1 MKSSFRSSPRSRI
14 VYTSQD
20 IQRPITTPANWEIFE
35 RIESCEIRCKT
46 STETCSIDKMSFWRN
61 CCSEI
66 LPLIKKDFSDIAS
79 AINRVIK
86 GIFSMFDTVNEDW
99 AQREKKKTEE
109 VKDYVEEVKQL
120 KAYNYKLKAE
130 LEKYE
135 KINLDEKVKIKSE
148 VEDMFGADD
157 NEIRELRLRS
167 KKIVESKPSAIV
179 GMLRDIYASMA
190 QERYM
195 PDYKEIDIDSPN
207 PDDIA
212 NAFNF
217 NYHLLIQS
225 TTKKVMNML
234 KKEVQTSEN
243 CTQTHVLFMSG
254 DEYED
259 MVKRFEKNNISLQSA
274 LMQID
279 KLKEEIIS
287 RGINSEKL
295 EQEKNQYFHEMLKF
309 KRDSEAVNK
318 ELLSLKR
325 EFATVSIHFEKT
337 TRELEI
343 KNKEVLRK
351 EEKIQSQTLKIA
363 KLTQIK
369 RNSELEVPKP
379 QNDIQVEAETESLD
393 RQFTQSNYDNF
404 RRASAFPD
412 YRRPRL
418 GSNIDYSALDPN
430 KSLYKKYPGSI
441 SNYTS
446 NSSLPPSNDHYQ
458 EGINNMPGFRESK
471 RMFYPTN
478 KDIAQ
483 APTKSSSIKDEF
495 KEPSHEKAT
504 EKYSEIGDSVER
516 IDKIQE
522 RKNKAKKMSKIKQS
536 KKNKREINGEG
547 KSPDRKNDGRKN
559 SFRRESLKSE
569 SMKEEAMKSVGHGT
583 KGDFDTHESYN
594 EIGGKRQ
601 IVRDGNILELVDRAN
616 NTHITLQAGISV
628 AVQYNYDQLNKSE
641 SNDQNSLLCMMPFNP
656 NNVFGLKGDVFYNSS
671 SRVFGAHSKMSEVVK
686 NTNYKM
692 DKAKAQNRCN

>member
-20 IQRPITTPANWEIFE
+20 FQRPITTPANWEIFE

-46 STETCSIDKMSFWRN
+46 STETFPIDKMSFWKN
-61 CCSEI
+61 CCAEI
-66 LPLIKKDFSDIAS
+66 VPLIKKDFPDIAS

-86 GIFSMFDTVNEDW
+86 GVFSMFDTVNEDW
-99 AQREKKKTEE
+99 IEKIQKKTEE
-109 VKDYVEEVKQL
+109 AKDYAEEVKKL
-120 KAYNYKLKAE
+120 KDHNYKLKAD

-135 KINLDEKVKIKSE
+135 KINFDERVKIKSE

-157 NEIRELRLRS
+157 NEIKELRVRS

-179 GMLRDIYASMA
+179 SMLRDIYASMA
-190 QERYM
+190 QERYV
-195 PDYKEIDIDSPN
+195 PDYKEVDIDSPN
-207 PDDIA
+207 PDDIS

-217 NYHLLIQS
+217 NYHLMIQS
-225 TTKKVMNML
+225 TTKKVMSLL

-259 MVKRFEKNNISLQSA
+259 MIKRYEKNNISLQSA

-295 EQEKNQYFHEMLKF
+295 EQEKSQYFNEMLKF
-309 KRDSEAVNK
+309 KRDSEAVSK

-325 EFATVSIHFEKT
+325 EFATISIHFEKT
-337 TRELEI
+337 SRELDAR
-343 KNKEVLRK
+343 NKEVLKK

-369 RNSELEVPKP
+369 RNPEVEAPKP
-379 QNDIQVEAETESLD
+379 ENEPQIEVENESLD
-393 RQFTQSNYDNF
+393 RQFTQGNYENF

-418 GSNIDYSALDPN
+418 GSNIDNSALDPH

-458 EGINNMPGFRESK
+458 EEINNMPGFRESK
-471 RMFYPTN
+471 KMFYPVN
-478 KDIAQ
+478 KDIGQ

-495 KEPSHEKAT
+495 KEGSHEKGT
-504 EKYSEIGDSVER
+504 EKYSEIGNSVER

-522 RKNKAKKMSKIKQS
+522 KRIKNKAKRPSKIKQ
-536 KKNKREINGEG
+536 NKRNQRGNDEEG
-547 KSPDRKNDGRKN
+547 KSPNRKDDGRRN

-569 SMKEEAMKSVGHGT
+569 SMKEETMKSEGHGNLNT
-583 KGDFDTHESYN
+583 NESYS
-594 EIGGKRQ
+594 EIGGKRL
-601 IVRDGNILELVDRAN
+601 ILRDGKSLELVDRGN
-616 NTHITLQAGISV
+616 NTVITLLAGISV
-628 AVQYNYDQLNKSE
+628 AVQYNYDQLNKSD
-641 SNDQNSLLCMMPFNP
+641 SSDKSSLLCMMPFNP
-656 NNVFGLKGDVFYNSS
+656 NNVFGLKGDVFYNSN

-692 DKAKAQNRCN
+692 DKAKIQHRCN